1 MVQPCMKKK
10 AFLVAI
16 FLLVIGG
23 LNIGSVLLFT
33 TDFITSVF
41 GKKTLLTNVL
51 FTLIALS
58 AICVGFSRDS
68 YLPFLG
74 SSVMPC
80 SLLNPQEPKGSNY
93 EVQVSLRPG
102 SKVLYWAAEPNDVS
116 GNELN
121 NWDMAYKDYSNSG
134 VAISD
139 DSGKATLRIRGAP
152 QSYKIPFKGKLKP
165 HLHFRI
171 CKSNGFMGPV
181 QTYFL
186 NNGKI
191 EAFTS
196 L

>member
-1 MVQPCMKKK
+1 MSKLYHKIAV
-10 AFLVAI
+10 FLVLVGGINWLTAV
-16 FLLVIGG
+16 FLKEDALKM
-23 LNIGSVLLFT
+23 L
-33 TDFITSVF
+33 F
-41 GKKTLLTNVL
+41 GKGVFTKILYLAVGISAVSL
-51 FTLIALS
+51 F
-58 AICVGFSRDS
+58 FNRDS

-74 SSVMPC
+74 ETLVPC
-80 SLLNPQEPKGSNY
+80 AAFATRTPDNANQDIIITTLPNT
-93 EVQVSLRPG
+93 
-102 SKVLYWAAEPNDVS
+102 KVLYWAAEPNDVS
-116 GNELN
+116 NNELN